1 MTRAYTDLK
10 SIPNATSRPSFSRV
24 GLSGVLASD
33 AAVRYR
39 PPANPPAHG
48 HHEASSAM
56 VGPLAPVLV
65 DPAAKLRELQDERVV
80 KETLIGQIGG
90 KRDKGI
96 VKGGDEIGVLP
107 RRQCSGSRGCRSRP
121 SEPRTPAFPTSV
133 ARAPAT
139 ALNA

>member
-33 AAVRYR
+33 AAVPYR
-39 PPANPPAHG
+39 PPANPPAHD

-107 RRQCSGSRGCRSRP
+107 RDSALARVGVVAARLNP
-121 SEPRTPAFPTSV
+121 EHPRFPTSV